1 MVHSISRVA
10 VGVAATTTLAVTGV
24 GAAHGQELSYA
35 DGASDV
41 HVFQADDTTTLV
53 GDVVNTDVT
62 SVSVDHRNRRLK
74 AKYGFT
80 DLARTGLGF
89 VALLHLRTS
98 ERDRFNVL
106 VVANTTS
113 WRGGAVLETWSG
125 KELECGS
132 LRRTIDYDANTVK
145 VSLGTDCLDEP
156 RWVQVALEAASVQ
169 AEDNLVYIDDAQ
181 HADVPA
187 RGTWSRKVRRG

>member
-1 MVHSISRVA
+1 MVRSVPRLA
-10 VGVAATTTLAVTGV
+10 AGVAATTALAVAGA
-24 GAAHGQELSYA
+24 GAAHGQQLSYA

-41 HVFQADDTTTLV
+41 HVFQADDSTVLV
-53 GDVVNTDVT
+53 GDMVNTDVT
-62 SVSVDHRNRRLK
+62 SVKVDHRNRRLK

-80 DLARTGLGF
+80 DLAHTGVGF

-106 VVANTTS
+106 VVATSTS
-113 WRGGAVLETWSG
+113 WRGGAVLETWNG
-125 KELECGS
+125 RELECGS
-132 LRRTIDYDANTVK
+132 LRRAIDYDANTVR
-145 VSLGTDCLDEP
+145 VSLGTDCLGKP
-156 RWVQVALEAASVQ
+156 RWVQVAVEAASVQ

-187 RGTWSRKVRRG
+187 WGTWSRKIRRG

>member
-1 MVHSISRVA
+1 MTHSFSRVV
-10 VGVAATTTLAVTGV
+10 VGAAAASALLVAGA
-24 GAAHGQELSYA
+24 GAAHGQQVSYA

-41 HVFQADDTTTLV
+41 HVFQSDDTATLV
-53 GDVVNTDVT
+53 GDVVNTDVR
-62 SVSVDHRNRRLK
+62 SVLVDHRNRRIK
-74 AKYGFT
+74 ARFGFT
-80 DLARTGLGF
+80 DLARTGVGF
-89 VALLHLRTS
+89 VSLLHVRTS
-98 ERDRFNVL
+98 EGRRFNVL
-106 VVANTTS
+106 VVATQ
-113 WRGGAVLETWSG
+113 GGWSGGTVLETWNG

-187 RGTWSRKVRRG
+187 RGTWSRKIRGG